1 MLYIRRFY
9 KIIITFFA
17 ISTFVILIFALLFML
32 VSMDDFSGMVQV
44 NSPETA
50 AIAEE
55 ITKGIKHMPNTSYT
69 MEEE

>member
-1 MLYIRRFY
+1 
-9 KIIITFFA
+9 
-17 ISTFVILIFALLFML
+17 ML

-55 ITKGIKHMPNTSYT
+55 ITKGIKNKAKQKKKNKNGSSSHLHPRTQGLRPNWNVGIL
-69 MEEE
+69 E